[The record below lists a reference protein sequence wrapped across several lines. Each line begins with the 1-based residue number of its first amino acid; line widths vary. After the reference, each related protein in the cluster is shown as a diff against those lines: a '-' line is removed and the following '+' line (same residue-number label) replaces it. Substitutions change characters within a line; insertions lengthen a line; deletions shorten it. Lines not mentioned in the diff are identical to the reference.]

1 MISNDEGNT
10 QKNEGVVE
18 KVIKIFEKGWNK
30 QVILYGPP
38 GTSKTYSATI
48 IAARFLAGSDRWDE
62 EKQLE
67 ENSYKLAKRLL
78 NDNNIKARYKI
89 VQFHPSY
96 SYEDFVRGITVKPAK
111 RNNGITYVTE
121 SKIFEKFCKQAQG
134 NKKQKYVLIIDEI
147 NRAPLASVLGEL
159 IYGLE
164 YRESSIATPY
174 AINGK
179 QEFSIPDNLYIIG
192 TMNTADRSIGSI
204 DYAVRRRFAF
214 VQVKSNGEEIEGSWI
229 DKNVGIKAKKLY
241 DKLMNE
247 EDGIF
252 SKEYL
257 EDQDMDVNDIKIG
270 HTYFLGRKNEA
281 VEDEKGYLEYRIE
294 YQIKPIY
301 EEYIKD
307 GIIKRDGLKKFDE
320 ILKKL
325 ELKRSAQKN
334 E

>member
-1 MISNDEGNT
+1 MSEENVISNVEDNSP
-10 QKNEGVVE
+10 KNEGVVE
-18 KVIKIFEKGWNK
+18 KVIEIFKNGWNK

-48 IAARFLAGSDRWDE
+48 IAAKLLAGSDRVDT
-62 EKQLE
+62 QNPY
-67 ENSYKLAKRLL
+67 NSAQELLKNEYK
-78 NDNNIKARYKI
+78 DNYKI

-192 TMNTADRSIGSI
+192 TMNTADPSIGSI